1 MDIATLA
8 IMLIAIATLG
18 VMFYSI
24 DKLSEG

>member
-1 MDIATLA
+1 MDIATVA

-24 DKLSEG
+24 DKLSET